1 MRVSRVAY
9 LSMHTSPLLQPG
21 VGDAGGMNVYV
32 DELARA
38 MTARGI
44 QVDVFTRR
52 HARNQAPVV
61 HVDGSYTVHHID
73 AGPYGAVPVAERAPY
88 VAEFAEG
95 VMARFE
101 DGVPDIV
108 HSHYWLSG
116 WAGIVIKRRLG
127 IPLAH
132 SFHTLG
138 RVKDLAK
145 RGDDPPE
152 PLLRIAAELEVIR
165 AADCLIAAT
174 PLEAEDLMLYYRADP
189 ARICTSPP
197 GVDHGLFHPGD
208 SERARDRLG
217 LPKRDPIV
225 LYAGRIQPL
234 KGVDVALEAVA
245 LLTQEIQD
253 LRFCVVGGPSGRS
266 GTREL
271 ARLRRRAG
279 ELGLEETVY
288 FHPPRAP
295 PGAGRLL
302 PGGRRVG
309 AAVPK
314 RILRVGGGRSTGERV
329 AGDRLSGGRPDPC
342 GRRRQIRPVDRRLGT
357 VRLRSRPPQGADR
370 SGTGR
375 EYGPG
380 RHRMVGAVLLGC
392 NRLPVRRA
400 LPGCAPRFSVMRRT
414 RVEGSTGRRVRGPS
428 PQGRRVPV
436 DGILWKS
443 GRRWGKPLG

>member
-288 FHPPRAP
+288 FHPPVPHRELADYYRA
-295 PGAGRLL
+295 ADVLVL
-302 PGGRRVG
+302 PSRSESFGLV
-309 AAVPK
+309 AAEAQASGLPV
-314 RILRVGGGRSTGERV
+314 IASRVGGLIHVVDDGRSGLLIEGWEPSDYAAALRKVLTDPELAESMGR
-329 AGDRLSGGRPDPC
+329 AGIEWS
-342 GRRRQIRPVDRRLGT
+342 
-357 VRLRSRPPQGADR
+357 
-370 SGTGR
+370 
-375 EYGPG
+375 E
-380 RHRMVGAVLLGC
+380 
-392 NRLPVRRA
+392 
-400 LPGCAPRFSVMRRT
+400 RFSWDATVSRF
-414 RVEGSTGRRVRGPS
+414 VELYQGVLHGSR
-428 PQGRRVPV
+428 
-436 DGILWKS
+436 
-443 GRRWGKPLG
+443 